1 LVVVSDKKIPICA
14 TSVVLSYTADVVTAN
29 DYSPFGAPLAG
40 RSYTAPNSDYR
51 YGFNGQEK
59 VDEISGSGNHNTAL
73 FWEYDTRL
81 GRRWNTDPVVKPW
94 ESSYACLYNNPIR
107 VIDPY
112 GDDGY
117 VDEKGNHLGD
127 DGNKESHQT
136 RVMSADAWKKTI
148 GDNKT
153 VTDEMRKSLTGGST
167 LLTDYKQGVRISDDT
182 WGKLTAAGGE
192 RLNPWLVNNSSHN
205 VFAKSEDGAE
215 VFDISSGT
223 DLYYTSKEKAS
234 GIDGFAAPHL
244 RKNEVVKVSNGTRV
258 TIDDDD
264 YATTGGSFF
273 GSVVNLFEGG
283 WKNESWL
290 KQTSANKITT
300 LHVHIFTGWVMNKD
314 VKLQD
319 KQWISIFLKSGLI
332 NASEYYKYYEITEKK
347 WLID

>member
-1 LVVVSDKKIPICA
+1 
-14 TSVVLSYTADVVTAN
+14 VLTAN
-29 DYSPFGAPLAG
+29 DYYAFGSVMVGREFVEDTVAG
-40 RSYTAPNSDYR
+40 YR
-51 YGFNGQEK
+51 YGFNGQEN

-73 FWEYDTRL
+73 FWEYDTRI
-81 GRRWNTDPVVKPW
+81 GRRWNADPVVKPW

-136 RVMSADAWKKTI
+136 RVMSADAWKETI

-234 GIDGFAAPHL
+234 GIDGFAAPYL
-244 RKNEVVKVSNGTRV
+244 RKNEVVKVSTGTRV

-264 YATTGGSFF
+264 YATAGGSFL

-283 WKNESWL
+283 WKNESWKNESWL
-290 KQTSANKITT
+290 KQTSADKITT
-300 LHVHIFTGWVMNKD
+300 LHVHIFTGWVMNKN

-332 NASEYYKYYEITEKK
+332 NASEYYKYYEITEKR
-347 WLID
+347 WVID